1 MYTLQLNM
9 GLFKD
14 CGCGCNGKKQEQR
27 LMNSILAG
35 LVFFMIASPDTF
47 RFMRSLLGKWVSG
60 PNGCPTTGG
69 LFLHTFVFI
78 LVTWGMMNIK
88 TEGYT
93 AEPVPPAP
101 PVVDAAADKE
111 IKKKQVMES
120 VKKAAVAKA
129 VSAKAKAKPSQPEGM
144 GVISENDRSFAME
157 GEPPMPMGGVP
168 PAKSA
173 ALPRMMAPPRMADVP
188 SPMPGMSEEP
198 VGMSDTG
205 AMYAPMDI
213 NSGMDLPSGLKGGT
227 SSLSITCADGRKP
240 IVA

>member
-1 MYTLQLNM
+1 
-9 GLFKD
+9 
-14 CGCGCNGKKQEQR
+14 
-27 LMNSILAG
+27 
-35 LVFFMIASPDTF
+35 
-47 RFMRSLLGKWVSG
+47 
-60 PNGCPTTGG
+60 
-69 LFLHTFVFI
+69 
-78 LVTWGMMNIK
+78 
-88 TEGYT
+88 
-93 AEPVPPAP
+93 
-101 PVVDAAADKE
+101 
-111 IKKKQVMES
+111 ME
-120 VKKAAVAKA
+120 A
-129 VSAKAKAKPSQPEGM
+129 
-144 GVISENDRSFAME
+144 
-157 GEPPMPMGGVP
+157 EPPMPMGGVP

>member
-1 MYTLQLNM
+1 M

-35 LVFFMIASPDTF
+35 LVFFIIASPDTF

-69 LFLHTFVFI
+69 LLLHTLVFI
-78 LVTWGMMNIK
+78 LITWGMMNIK

-93 AEPVPPAP
+93 AEPVAPAP
-101 PVVDAAADKE
+101 PAVNAAADKE
-111 IKKKQVMES
+111 SKKKQAME
-120 VKKAAVAKA
+120 KIKTAAVARAK
-129 VSAKAKAKPSQPEGM
+129 SAGPKKM
-144 GVISENDRSFAME
+144 GVISEEDRSFAME
-157 GEPPMPMGGVP
+157 SETPTQMGGVP

-205 AMYAPMDI
+205 AQYAPMDI
-213 NSGMDLPSGLKGGT
+213 NSGMDLPSGLKTGA
-227 SSLSITCADGRKP
+227 SSLSVSCADGRRP